1 LEGVKLDLKTLESR
15 LFTLISQQESKFDD
29 INSMHVKQ
37 EEMESAMKQKDEEIH
52 KPKLEIQYIKGKL
65 FLERSEAQN
74 APTNNDHGSLN
85 ALNKTL
91 NNSKNKDLCSEIINI
106 ADDPPPPIN
115 DPPTNL
121 NKNQSS
127 LNTSKTYSS
136 NNKDQH
142 ANYETNTTTSMNIMS
157 KNDTPCPFLLRRG
170 WCLKKQNC
178 DFKHPQ
184 YSHQNHPS
192 NRVP

>member
-1 LEGVKLDLKTLESR
+1 MEGVKLDLKPTLESR
-15 LFTLISQQESKFDD
+15 LFTSISQQESKFDD

-37 EEMESAMKQKDEEIH
+37 KEMESTIKQKDEEIN
-52 KPKLEIQYIKGKL
+52 KLKLEIQDIKGKL
-65 FLERSEAQN
+65 FLELNEAQN

-85 ALNKTL
+85 VLNKTL
-91 NNSKNKDLCSEIINI
+91 NKNKDLCSEIINI

-115 DPPTNL
+115 DPPTNQ

-127 LNTSKTYSS
+127 LNNSKTLYPS

-157 KNDTPCPFLLRRG
+157 KKDTPCPFLLRRG
-170 WCLKKQNC
+170 
-178 DFKHPQ
+178 
-184 YSHQNHPS
+184 
-192 NRVP
+192 